1 MPTRLVSNLLAL
13 AAIACI
19 ANGVRGLFGI
29 YVALIV
35 LGVLLALIGWALSL
49 QDDEVVTS
57 PETNDAV
64 EAALVEAQLRHEREL
79 SGAVFQAEEA
89 GRQLGYRQVAQEL
102 AEQQR
107 LESLADELD
116 LALS

>member
-13 AAIACI
+13 AAIACV
-19 ANGVRGLFGI
+19 ATGVRGLFGI

-57 PETNDAV
+57 PETNAV